1 MGKLP
6 EERLKPSPPW
16 HYTGIDLFGPFKI
29 RDEVKRRTYGKC
41 YGVIFNCMCT
51 RAVHLDLAPDYST
64 ETFLLVLRRFV
75 SLRGY
80 PAKLY
85 SDNGPQL
92 VAADKE
98 LKDITKNWN
107 WDELFEFG
115 VTEGLQWEF
124 SPADAPWY
132 NGTSEALLNYFP
144 SLLIES
150 KWHTAHRDVK
160 VGDVVLIQD
169 SNLVR
174 GNWKLGKVI
183 TAKPSKDGRV
193 RRVEIVYKN
202 TKPGEHV
209 KTYRGGG
216 YVTVERPVQRII
228 VIVPVDENEMKD

>member
-1 MGKLP
+1 MTFSELQTACFEVGNLINERPIGKHPTDTDDGVYLSP
-6 EERLKPSPPW
+6 NDLLLRRSTSRVPS
-16 HYTGIDLFGPFKI
+16 GPF
-29 RDEVKRRTYGKC
+29 R
-41 YGVIFNCMCT
+41 
-51 RAVHLDLAPDYST
+51 
-64 ETFLLVLRRFV
+64 ETTNPRHR
-75 SLRGY
+75 
-80 PAKLY
+80 
-85 SDNGPQL
+85 
-92 VAADKE
+92 
-98 LKDITKNWN
+98 
-107 WDELFEFG
+107 FEF
-115 VTEGLQWEF
+115 LQNIVKSFWRKWTR
-124 SPADAPWY
+124 D
-132 NGTSEALLNYFP
+132 YFP

-183 TAKPSKDGRV
+183 TAKPSKDERV